1 MDFCVQILIESGIES
16 LEAELDAFR
25 SQQERLSVAP
35 TTEYGAPDANILRG
49 VVSSLMEEW
58 WSNNSRQDDTRPGSS
73 IEGIQVDET
82 SQPRMPTTA
91 PDNRTS
97 HKRRRQESPN
107 NRELS
112 GQSAYL
118 PSDNLINAVLDAYF
132 SAVHPF
138 IPIIHEMLFRSRL
151 RDPAER
157 PKLIVVLHA
166 MMVCALRYVANER
179 LAKEWIAQL
188 PDALH
193 KSREYVLLSNMNEI
207 TVESIQALII
217 IAFVHIGDGSAKK
230 AWPTIGTLSRAVV
243 LLGLN
248 REPDE
253 TEPGEACLKPLQCL
267 PPARVWTEAEERR
280 RVFWNVFLLDR

>member
-1 MDFCVQILIESGIES
+1 MGSCVQILNASAIEL
-16 LEAELDAFR
+16 LEAELDAVR

-35 TTEYGAPDANILRG
+35 TAEYGGHDVNIIRG
-49 VVSSLMEEW
+49 VVSSFMEEW
-58 WSNNSRQDDTRPGSS
+58 WSNNSRQDEARPRSS
-73 IEGIQVDET
+73 IEGTQVDEA
-82 SQPRMPTTA
+82 SQPRTPTTA

-97 HKRRRQESPN
+97 RKRRRQELPDQ
-107 NRELS
+107 REPS
-112 GQSAYL
+112 GQPTYL
-118 PSDNLINAVLDAYF
+118 PSDNLVNAVLDAYF

-151 RDPAER
+151 RDPTER

-166 MMVCALRYVANER
+166 MMVCALRYVANEK
-179 LAKEWIAQL
+179 LAKEWITQH

-193 KSREYVLLSNMNEI
+193 RSREYVLLSNMNDI
-207 TVESIQALII
+207 TVENIQALII
-217 IAFVHIGDGSAKK
+217 IAFVHIGDGNAKK

>member
-1 MDFCVQILIESGIES
+1 MTGS
-16 LEAELDAFR
+16 
-25 SQQERLSVAP
+25 
-35 TTEYGAPDANILRG
+35 TEYAGHDVNTIRG

-58 WSNNSRQDDTRPGSS
+58 WSNNSRQNDARLRSPME
-73 IEGIQVDET
+73 IAQVDEA
-82 SQPRMPTTA
+82 SQSRTPTTA
-91 PDNRTS
+91 PDQTTS
-97 HKRRRQESPN
+97 HKRRRQESPED
-107 NRELS
+107 REPS

-118 PSDNLINAVLDAYF
+118 PSDNLVNAVLDAYF

-157 PKLIVVLHA
+157 PKLVVVLHA
-166 MMVCALRYVANER
+166 MMVCALRYIANER
-179 LAKEWIAQL
+179 LAKEWITQH
-188 PDALH
+188 PDALQR
-193 KSREYVLLSNMNEI
+193 SRECVLLSIMDNI
-207 TVESIQALII
+207 TVENIQALII
-217 IAFVHIGDGSAKK
+217 IAFVHVGDGNANK
-230 AWPTIGTLSRAVV
+230 AWPAIGTLSRAVV

-253 TEPGEACLKPLQCL
+253 TKPGEACLKPLQCL